1 MQCSELSVIGFDD
14 DRIASYI
21 VPGLTTIRQPSYEKG
36 LHAIRHLISSI
47 EKGVMPCLNEEL
59 PCLMIYRQSCGK
71 CTDLTN

>member
-1 MQCSELSVIGFDD
+1 MQCSELSVIEFDD
-14 DRIASYI
+14 DRIAAYI
-21 VPGLTTIRQPSYEKG
+21 VPGLTTNRQPSYEKG